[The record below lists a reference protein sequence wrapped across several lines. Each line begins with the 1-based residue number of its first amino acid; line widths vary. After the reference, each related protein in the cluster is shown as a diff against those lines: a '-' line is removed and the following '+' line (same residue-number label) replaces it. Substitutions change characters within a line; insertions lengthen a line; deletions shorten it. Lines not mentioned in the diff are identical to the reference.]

1 LFDGSSGAA
10 IDALTAKD
18 AFVEIDL
25 GALFAVD
32 FNDGY
37 GACGAIAFADMAGG
51 SAHDFYV

>member
-1 LFDGSSGAA
+1 LFDGSSGAT
-10 IDALTAKD
+10 IDALAAKD